1 MRREQRECVP
11 ERPVGRHRV
20 DWREWAPLTLLT
32 LAVLLG
38 AALRLAGRRGAGDL
52 VWAAVT
58 LVALLPAA
66 WAVLRQLL
74 RRQFGVD
81 VIAVL
86 ALAGAL
92 VVREYLA
99 GAVIAVMVATG
110 RALETYAQRRAT
122 RDLRALL
129 ERAPRQARR
138 RTADGRI
145 EVVPL
150 DRVAAGDRLL
160 VGPGDVVPVDGTLDA
175 AATLDESAVTGESQL
190 VDRGIGEQVASGV
203 VNAGAAVGLR
213 ATRSAAEST
222 YAGIVRLAEEATAR
236 KAPMVRLADRYAA
249 AFVPFTLLLAGL
261 AWLLSGQFV
270 RAVAVL
276 VVATP
281 CPLLL
286 ATPIAIV
293 SGLSRVARRGVLV
306 RDGGSL
312 ELLGRARTL
321 LVDKTGTLT
330 AGKPRAAETVVAP
343 GGDRDEVL
351 RLAASVEQLSPH
363 VLAVALVR
371 QARERGLALA
381 EPSDV
386 TEEPGRGAA
395 GRVDGRRVRVGQ
407 LAGDPPEWAR
417 LARERA
423 ELAGWSTVWVSDE
436 HGPLG
441 AVLLEDPVRPDA
453 RRTVRRLREAGLTR
467 LVMLTGDRPRTADQ
481 VARAVGVDEALAQCS
496 PQEKVA
502 RVKAESARAVTVMVG
517 DGVNDAPALAAAHVG
532 VAMGATGATA
542 SADVADAVLTVDRL
556 DRLADAVEIA
566 RYARRIAVQ
575 SATVGMGLAVLA
587 MLFAAA
593 GRLPPVGGAF
603 LQEGIDVLVI
613 LNALR
618 ALGGGLRRR
627 DVPPATRELL
637 DRYAGEHARVRDVLG
652 RLRDT
657 ADLVATRPEAPE
669 CLPALRETHRRL
681 TDEVLP
687 HESAEEQ
694 QLYPAL
700 AGPLGSAEATSTMSR
715 GHVEIRRLV
724 DRIAAHLAQAAD
736 GPLRPDQVPDLL
748 ANLYGLDAVLRLHLA
763 QEEEDYFSLNPADPA
778 GGPGTDGRA
787 GGESARDRAAG
798 GRADEK
804 GARGGP
810 GGADAHGAADDGR

>member
-1 MRREQRECVP
+1 MSGEPQECVP
-11 ERPVGRHRV
+11 ERPAGRRRV
-20 DWREWAPLTLLT
+20 RWREWTPLTLLT
-32 LAVLLG
+32 VAVLAG
-38 AALRLAGRRGAGDL
+38 AALWLAGRRGPADG

-58 LVALLPAA
+58 LVALAPAV
-66 WAVLRQLL
+66 WAVLRQVW
-74 RRQFGVD
+74 RRRFGVD

-92 VVREYLA
+92 LVGEFLA

-110 RALETYAQRRAT
+110 RALESYAQGRAT

-138 RTADGRI
+138 RTPDGGI
-145 EVVPL
+145 EVIGL
-150 DRVAAGDRLL
+150 DRVAVGDRLL
-160 VGPGDVVPVDGTLDA
+160 VGPGDVVPVDGVLEA
-175 AATLDESAVTGESQL
+175 AATLDESVVTGESQL
-190 VDRGIGEQVASGV
+190 AGRAAGEQVPSGV

-213 ATRSAAEST
+213 ATRDAAGST
-222 YAGIVRLAEEATAR
+222 YAGIVRLAQEATAHQ
-236 KAPMVRLADRYAA
+236 APMVRLADRYAA
-249 AFVPFTLLLAGL
+249 AFVPFTLLLAGVAGL
-261 AWLLSGQFV
+261 WSGEFV

-330 AGKPRAAETVVAP
+330 AGRPRAAETVVAP

-371 QARERGLALA
+371 QARQRRLPLA
-381 EPSDV
+381 EPTEV
-386 TEEPGRGAA
+386 TEEPGRGVS
-395 GRVDGRRVRVGQ
+395 GRVDGRPVRVGQ
-407 LAGDPPEWAR
+407 LSGDLPDWAE
-417 LARERA
+417 LARDRA
-423 ELAGWSTVWVSDE
+423 ELAGWSTVWVSDD

-441 AVLLEDPVRPDA
+441 AILLEDPVRPDA
-453 RRTVRRLREAGLTR
+453 RRTVRRLREAGLAR
-467 LVMLTGDRPRTADQ
+467 LVLLTGDRPRTAEQ
-481 VARAVGVDEALAQCS
+481 VARAVGVDEVLARCS
-496 PQEKVA
+496 PEQKVA
-502 RVKAESARAVTVMVG
+502 QVRQESQRAVTVMVG

-542 SADVADAVLTVDRL
+542 SADVADAVITVDRL

-566 RYARRIAVQ
+566 RHARRIAVQ
-575 SATVGMGLAVLA
+575 SAAVGMALAVLA
-587 MLFAAA
+587 MLVAAA
-593 GRLPPVGGAF
+593 GRLPPVAGAF

-618 ALGGGLRRR
+618 ALRGGLRRR
-627 DVPPATRELL
+627 DVPPGTRELL
-637 DRYAGEHARVRDVLG
+637 DRYAGQHPGVRDVLA
-652 RLRDT
+652 RVRDT
-657 ADLVATRPEAPE
+657 ADLVATRPESAR
-669 CLPALRETHRRL
+669 CLPALRDTHRRL

-687 HESAEEQ
+687 HDDAEER

-700 AGPLGSAEATSTMSR
+700 AGPLGSDEATSTMSR
-715 GHVEIRRLV
+715 EHVEIHRLV
-724 DRIAAHLAQAAD
+724 DRIGGHLAQAD
-736 GPLRPDQVPDLL
+736 GRLRPDQVPDLL
-748 ANLYGLDAVLRLHLA
+748 ASLYGLDAVLRLHLA
-763 QEEEDYFSLNPADPA
+763 QEEEDYFSLDPDPPD
-778 GGPGTDGRA
+778 PGSR
-787 GGESARDRAAG
+787 
-798 GRADEK
+798 
-804 GARGGP
+804 
-810 GGADAHGAADDGR
+810 

>member
-1 MRREQRECVP
+1 MGSEPRECVP
-11 ERPVGRHRV
+11 EQPARARR
-20 DWREWAPLTLLT
+20 WAWAEWAPLVLLT
-32 LAVLLG
+32 AAVLAG
-38 AALRLAGRRGAGDL
+38 AALWFAGAHDAARL

-58 LVALLPAA
+58 VVALVPAA
-66 WAVLRQLL
+66 WTTLRQLWL
-74 RRQFGVD
+74 RQFGVD

-86 ALAGAL
+86 ALLGAL
-92 VVREYLA
+92 LVREFLA

-110 RALETYAQRRAT
+110 RALEEYAQRRAT

-138 RTADGRI
+138 RTPDGGI

-150 DRVAAGDRLL
+150 DRVEVGDRLV
-160 VGPGDVVPVDGTLDA
+160 VGPGDVVPVDGVVEE
-175 AATLDESAVTGESQL
+175 AATLDESVVTGESQL
-190 VDRGIGEQVASGV
+190 VTRAAGDEVASGV
-203 VNAGAAVGLR
+203 VNAGAGFGLR
-213 ATRSAAEST
+213 ARRNAAEST
-222 YAGIVRLAEEATAR
+222 YAGIVRLAGEATAR

-249 AFVPFTLLLAGL
+249 AFVPFTLVLAGL
-261 AWLLSGQFV
+261 AWLLSGEFT

-286 ATPIAIV
+286 ATPIAVV

-312 ELLGRARTL
+312 EQLGRARTL
-321 LVDKTGTLT
+321 LLDKTGTLT
-330 AGKPRAAETVVAP
+330 AGRPRAAEVVVAP

-363 VLAVALVR
+363 VLAAALVR

-381 EPSDV
+381 EPTDV
-386 TEEPGRGAA
+386 TEEPGHGVS
-395 GRVDGRRVRVGQ
+395 GRVDGRMVHVGQ
-407 LAGDPPEWAR
+407 FAGEPPEWAGR
-417 LARERA
+417 LGERA
-423 ELAGWSTVWVSDE
+423 ERAGRSAVWVSDD

-441 AVLLEDPVRPDA
+441 AILLEDPVRPDA

-467 LVMLTGDRPRTADQ
+467 LVMVTGDRPGTARQ
-481 VARAVGVDEALAQCS
+481 VAQIVGVDDVIARCS
-496 PQEKVA
+496 PQEKA
-502 RVKAESARAVTVMVG
+502 ERVREESAHAVTVMVG
-517 DGVNDAPALAAAHVG
+517 DGVNDAPALAEAHVG

-587 MLFAAA
+587 MLVAAA
-593 GRLPPVGGAF
+593 GRLPPVAGAF

-627 DVPPATRELL
+627 DLPPHTAELI
-637 DRYAGEHARVRDVLG
+637 DRYAGEHGGIRDVLA

-657 ADLVATRPEAPE
+657 ADMVATRPDDPA
-669 CLPALRETHRRL
+669 CLPALREVHRRL
-681 TDEVLP
+681 VDEVLP
-687 HESAEEQ
+687 HEAAEDR

-700 AGPLGSAEATSTMSR
+700 AGPLGSDEATSTMSR
-715 GHVEIRRLV
+715 AHVEIVRLV
-724 DRIAAHLAQAAD
+724 ERIGGHLTAQPD
-736 GPLRPDQVPDLL
+736 GRLRRDEVPDLL
-748 ANLYGLDAVLRLHLA
+748 AALYGLDAVLRLHLA
-763 QEEEDYFSLNPADPA
+763 QEEEDYFSLNPEEGSTAS
-778 GGPGTDGRA
+778 GR
-787 GGESARDRAAG
+787 
-798 GRADEK
+798 
-804 GARGGP
+804 
-810 GGADAHGAADDGR
+810 

>member
-1 MRREQRECVP
+1 MGTEPRECVP
-11 ERPVGRHRV
+11 ERPARLR
-20 DWREWAPLTLLT
+20 RAALAEWGPLVLLT
-32 LAVLLG
+32 VAVLAG
-38 AALRLAGRRGAGDL
+38 AAAWFAGARGAARL

-58 LVALLPAA
+58 VVALVPAA
-66 WAVLRQLL
+66 WTMLRQLW

-86 ALAGAL
+86 ALLGAL
-92 VVREYLA
+92 LVREFLA

-110 RALETYAQRRAT
+110 RALEEYARRRAT

-138 RTADGRI
+138 RTADGGI

-150 DRVAAGDRLL
+150 DRVAAGDRLV
-160 VGPGDVVPVDGTLDA
+160 VGPGEVVPVDGAVED
-175 AATLDESAVTGESQL
+175 AATLDESVVTGESQL
-190 VDRGIGEQVASGV
+190 VSRAPGEQVASGV
-203 VNAGAAVGLR
+203 VNAGAGFGLR
-213 ATRSAAEST
+213 AGRNAAEST
-222 YAGIVRLAEEATAR
+222 YAGIVRLAEEAGAR

-261 AWLLSGQFV
+261 AWLLSGEFV

-286 ATPIAIV
+286 ATPIAVV

-312 ELLGRARTL
+312 EQLGRARTL
-321 LVDKTGTLT
+321 LLDKTGTLT
-330 AGKPRAAETVVAP
+330 AGRPRAAETVVAP

-363 VLAVALVR
+363 VLAAALVR
-371 QARERGLALA
+371 QARERGVPLA
-381 EPSDV
+381 EPTDV
-386 TEEPGRGAA
+386 TEEPGRGVT
-395 GRVDGRRVRVGQ
+395 GRVDGRLVRVGQ
-407 LAGDPPEWAR
+407 LDGEPPPWADR
-417 LARERA
+417 ARERA
-423 ELAGWSTVWVSDE
+423 ELAGRSTVWVADE
-436 HGPLG
+436 RGPLG
-441 AVLLEDPVRPDA
+441 AILLEDPVRPDA

-467 LVMLTGDRPRTADQ
+467 LVMVTGDRPRTARQ
-481 VARAVGVDEALAQCS
+481 VAQVVGVDDVIARCS
-496 PQEKVA
+496 PGEKA
-502 RVKAESARAVTVMVG
+502 HRVREESARAVTVMVG
-517 DGVNDAPALAAAHVG
+517 DGVNDAPALAEAHVG

-575 SATVGMGLAVLA
+575 SATVGMGLAVVA
-587 MLFAAA
+587 MLVAAA
-593 GRLPPVGGAF
+593 GRLPPVAGAF

-627 DVPPATRELL
+627 DVPPHTRELL
-637 DRYAGEHARVRDVLG
+637 DRYAGEHGGVREVLT

-657 ADLVATRPEAPE
+657 ADLVATRPDDPA
-669 CLPALRETHRRL
+669 CGPALRDVHRRL

-687 HESAEEQ
+687 HEAAEER

-700 AGPLGSAEATSTMSR
+700 AGPLGSDEATSTMSR
-715 GHVEIRRLV
+715 AHVEIARLV
-724 DRIAAHLAQAAD
+724 DRVGGHLAAQPD
-736 GPLRPDQVPDLL
+736 GRLRREEVPDLL
-748 ANLYGLDAVLRLHLA
+748 AALYGLDAVLRLHLA
-763 QEEEDYFSLNPADPA
+763 QEEEDYFSLNPAE
-778 GGPGTDGRA
+778 R
-787 GGESARDRAAG
+787 
-798 GRADEK
+798 
-804 GARGGP
+804 
-810 GGADAHGAADDGR
+810 